1 MAIGRSI
8 TILIYSL
15 HWLCLL
21 HGCLLADWPWNE
33 LHGYFCF
40 HTVDKSLTWYFFLRT
55 LSTYKGSYATI
66 DLQVS
71 LFILSDSVLIFYVR
85 CTSCGL
91 ILNALVITEYVE
103 PSHFTIFHDNWFT
116 TYHPSYKIL
125 LISVKLNHLAYICSF
140 LHVH

>member
-1 MAIGRSI
+1 MAIGTNLHLTFALPTPWMSPGWLAMKWI
-8 TILIYSL
+8 TWIFLFPYGWQVI
-15 HWLCLL
+15 
-21 HGCLLADWPWNE
+21 NM
-33 LHGYFCF
+33 
-40 HTVDKSLTWYFFLRT
+40 VFFLRT
-55 LSTYKGSYATI
+55 LSTYKGGNATI